1 MGVGARCERDGQP
14 AQREGEGRDD
24 DDAGQWWSEGGM
36 KPSEERVE
44 LDLRRGLLTR
54 TLVLTEADEDPG
66 ADQPPRSLEITQRRL
81 VSLRYRHLGAQET
94 RIVSRGFSGR
104 LHVRTGV
111 DPAVTNSG
119 VAEYRE
125 LNAHHLALLEST
137 TLPDEHERTA
147 D

>member
-1 MGVGARCERDGQP
+1 MVNVPNWLHLDLRFAE
-14 AQREGEGRDD
+14 
-24 DDAGQWWSEGGM
+24 GQWWSEGGM
-36 KPSEERVE
+36 KPSDERVE

-111 DPAVTNSG
+111 DLEIDEVEIEVQVETKGPDHCARVLQHLRDDG
-119 VAEYRE
+119 FRLAE
-125 LNAHHLALLEST
+125 H
-137 TLPDEHERTA
+137 
-147 D
+147 